1 MAHRDL
7 RDGAQ
12 AHRLSA
18 EVLTHLQLNRA
29 LLERQHLLRRAEVPV
44 LAMVEHLV
52 GLQAQE
58 VMPPY
63 EGLWSRLEGFEPDE
77 LGRLLERRKVVRL
90 TLMRGTVHLVSVR
103 DALSLRP
110 LMQPVIERGHN
121 GAFGRR
127 MGGAD
132 QDELAAAVRELLAEE
147 PLGARELGRRLV
159 ARGIGQDAEAIGNAT
174 RVYEPLVQVPPRGV
188 WGKSGRALYATL
200 ASWTGRE
207 LEANPSPDD
216 LVLRYLGA
224 FGPASVIDMQSWCGL
239 TKLRD
244 AMQRLGNR
252 LMSFRD
258 EDGRELYDLH
268 EAPRPDPDT
277 PAPVRFLGQYDNV
290 LLGHK
295 DRRRVI
301 PPDFAWAEML
311 APGRFVSNLLV
322 DGVLGATWWLD
333 RDGDRAMLVIRPDRR
348 FTKRERQEVADEAER
363 MAAFRQAD
371 DVRFERPVR

>member
-1 MAHRDL
+1 VAHRDL

-18 EVLTHLQLNRA
+18 EVLSRRELNRA
-29 LLERQHLLRRAEVPV
+29 LLARQHLLERAGVSA
-44 LAMVEHLV
+44 LDMVEHLV
-52 GLQAQE
+52 GLQAQD

-63 EGLWSRLEGFEPDE
+63 EGLWSRVETFDPNE
-77 LGRLLERRKVVRL
+77 LGRLLEERRVVRL

-103 DALSLRP
+103 DALALRP
-110 LMQPVIERGHN
+110 LLQPVIERTHN

-132 QDELAAAVRELLAEE
+132 PKQLAAAVRELLAAE

-159 ARGIGQDAEAIGNAT
+159 ERGIGDDPEAIGNAT
-174 RVYEPLVQVPPRGV
+174 RVYAALVQVPPRGV
-188 WGKSGRALYATL
+188 WGKSGRPLYTTL
-200 ASWTGRE
+200 ESWTGRE
-207 LEANPSPDD
+207 LETDPSLDD

-239 TKLRD
+239 TRLRD
-244 AMQRLGNR
+244 AVQRLCDR
-252 LMSFRD
+252 LVSFRD
-258 EDGRELYDLH
+258 EDGKELFDLP

-277 PAPVRFLGQYDNV
+277 PSPVRFFGQYDNV

-311 APGRFVSNLLV
+311 APGRFFGSVLV
-322 DGVLGATWWLD
+322 DGILRAAWWLE
-333 RDGDRAMLVIRPDRR
+333 RDDRATLVIRPDRG
-348 FTKRERQEVADEAER
+348 FTRRERQEVIDEAGR
-363 MAAFRQAD
+363 MAAFRQAG
-371 DVRFERPVR
+371 DVRFEEPVR